1 MPPVRYEQHG
11 AVAVITL
18 DDAATRNALSPEA
31 LDLVERYALTAGS
44 EPDVRLLVLT
54 GADGVFCSGAAIRD
68 WEALDESGVRLTD
81 AGTGL
86 ADLLAQLPIPVLAS
100 LPGHAVGGGS
110 ELALAADWRISDPT
124 AELRFVHT
132 SLALMPGFGG
142 LGRLERLVGPST
154 ALRLLATRARVG
166 AEEAERIGL
175 IEAIVPGAEQLAWA
189 TALAEQMQDSDRYAL
204 AEIKAALRDGDER
217 SAFLRVWPHR
227 QLPDRLGS

>member
-1 MPPVRYEQHG
+1 MRWS
-11 AVAVITL
+11 VASAERSASSVSNGTEAPAA
-18 DDAATRNALSPEA
+18 AATCGGALSEICSERSVA
-31 LDLVERYALTAGS
+31 TVSDRASADNLAAGRLDPQLRAAQGQAHTA
-44 EPDVRLLVLT
+44 
-54 GADGVFCSGAAIRD
+54 
-68 WEALDESGVRLTD
+68 
-81 AGTGL
+81 
-86 ADLLAQLPIPVLAS
+86 
-100 LPGHAVGGGS
+100 
-110 ELALAADWRISDPT
+110 ALAADWRISDPA

-166 AEEAERIGL
+166 AEEAERLGL
-175 IEAIVPGAEQLAWA
+175 IEAIVPAAEQLAWA
-189 TALAEQMQDSDRYAL
+189 TALAEQMRDSDRYAL